1 MSKNGYWPTLISQTA
16 LIEAYGRSKQHRKA
30 EAVFHRMQ
38 TSGPEPSLI
47 TYQIV
52 LKSLVEVRF

>member
-1 MSKNGYWPTLISQTA
+1 MDS
-16 LIEAYGRSKQHRKA
+16 YGIAKQYGKA
-30 EAVFHRMQ
+30 DAVFHRMQ